1 MDTTEDKLVALI
13 SCKLFDTYLRA
24 LSLPDVKVRAGS
36 SRTCSILIDGN
47 NPSSKTAIFRRSQAN
62 ISGDI
67 LDGAVRFDL
76 ASCWVKIL
84 LIRKAH

>member
-13 SCKLFDTYLRA
+13 SCKLFDTCLRA

-36 SRTCSILIDGN
+36 SRTCSIIIDGK
-47 NPSSKTAIFRRSQAN
+47 NPSSKTAIYKRSQAN
-62 ISGDI
+62 ISGYI
-67 LDGAVRFDL
+67 LDGTVRFDP
-76 ASCWVKIL
+76 ASSWVKIL